1 MNVVLTGSSR
11 GIGRAIALKLL
22 DEGIKVTGTSTSNQ
36 SPIEHNQYAHHKC
49 DLSLEEDI
57 SILTDLIDQL
67 KPEVVI
73 NNAGIFEDADIQS
86 NETSWLK
93 NWDRTMQINL
103 RAPATICRQAVQ
115 TWIANNMSGRII
127 NISSRAAYRGD
138 TQEYASYAAS
148 KAGLVAFTKSLARD
162 LGKKNIT
169 AYNVA
174 PGFVHTDMA
183 ENSIEIYG
191 KDYLTRGLALD
202 EIVPPEQ
209 VGELVHFIATGN
221 ITHMTGQTFHINTG
235 SYIL

>member
-1 MNVVLTGSSR
+1 MKALLTGSSR
-11 GIGRAIALKLL
+11 GIGFAITKQLL
-22 DEGIKVTGTSTSNQ
+22 NNDIELTGTSTSDKT
-36 SPIEHNQYAHHKC
+36 PIDHKLYTHLKC
-49 DLSLEEDI
+49 DLSSEEDI
-57 SILTDLIDQL
+57 SALTEYLEKYIPD
-67 KPEVVI
+67 VVI
-73 NNAGIFEDADIQS
+73 NNAGIFEDADIES
-86 NETSWLK
+86 DESSWLE

-103 RAPATICRQAVQ
+103 RAPALLSQKAVQ
-115 TWIANNMSGRII
+115 TWIRHDIKGRLI

-138 TQEYASYAAS
+138 TQEYSSYAAS

-169 AYNVA
+169 AYNIA

-191 KDYLTRGLALD
+191 KDYLTKGLALD

-209 VGELVHFIATGN
+209 VGELVHFIATAN

-235 SYIL
+235 SYVL